1 MDKRIIEN
9 IAKGKGKL
17 IDSQDDVGGWD
28 RYPAVRRPD
37 DWDTDRDGIPNTWE
51 KSHGLDPKDPA
62 DRNADKDGNGYTNL
76 EEYLN
81 SLVPDMIEVMRNHRG

>member
-9 IAKGKGKL
+9 IATGKGQL

-28 RYPAVRRPD
+28 RYPDERRPD
-37 DWDTDRDGIPNTWE
+37 DWDTDRDGIPTAWE

-62 DRNADKDGNGYTNL
+62 DRNADKDGDGYTNL
-76 EEYLN
+76 EEYIN
-81 SLVPDMIEVMRNHRG
+81 SLVPDMIEVMRKRRG